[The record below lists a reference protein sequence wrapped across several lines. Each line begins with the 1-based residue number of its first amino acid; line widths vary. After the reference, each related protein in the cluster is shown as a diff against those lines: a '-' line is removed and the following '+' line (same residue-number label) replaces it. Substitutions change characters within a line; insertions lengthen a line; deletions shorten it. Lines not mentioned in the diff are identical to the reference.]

1 MKTYEITIRATL
13 TKTYTVEAEDAAT
26 AECVA
31 HEIFDIHNEPDVPE
45 NYEQETMD
53 VELTGE
59 RE

>member
-26 AECVA
+26 AESVA

-45 NYEQETMD
+45 NYKQETLD
-53 VELTGE
+53 VLLQGE
-59 RE
+59 